1 MWSVEKMSCFSF
13 SAVDVVF
20 FFLEMGRRAGESSE
34 DSSGLLEVA
43 PGIEQLPGSGWRQLQ
58 QARTATELVS
68 RPAVGQG
75 AGEEHRINMAL
86 VALETS

>member
-13 SAVDVVF
+13 SPVDVVF

-43 PGIEQLPGSGWRQLQ
+43 PGIERLPGSGWRQLQ
-58 QARTATELVS
+58 HARTATEPVS

-75 AGEEHRINMAL
+75 AGEEYRINMAL
-86 VALETS
+86 VATDTS

>member
-1 MWSVEKMSCFSF
+1 MEKMSCFSF

-20 FFLEMGRRAGESSE
+20 FFLEMGKRAGESSE

-43 PGIEQLPGSGWRQLQ
+43 PGIERLPGSGWRRLQ
-58 QARTATELVS
+58 HARTVTEPVS

-75 AGEEHRINMAL
+75 AGEEHRINTAL
-86 VALETS
+86 VAMETS

>member
-1 MWSVEKMSCFSF
+1 MEKMSCFSF
-13 SAVDVVF
+13 SAVVF
-20 FFLEMGRRAGESSE
+20 FFLEMGKRAGESSE

-43 PGIEQLPGSGWRQLQ
+43 PGIERLPESGWRQLQ
-58 QARTATELVS
+58 HVRTATGPVS

-86 VALETS
+86 VATETS